1 MGATDL
7 ASHPRVADEQP
18 LRDRAAILHALRP
31 IVEGISRTFG
41 GDCEVVLH
49 DFTDPEKS
57 IVAIAG
63 NVTHRKVG
71 GSVTQIGL
79 SLVAQGDEARDQI
92 GYVTQ
97 TRDGK
102 VLKSSTLLLRD
113 QEGHVFGAICINL
126 DVTDFRAFSKRLL
139 QLAGPVLATPSAVHF
154 TDDITEVIRAVI
166 DDEEATIGRAPDRSR
181 KEHRLRIVAAL
192 KRRGAFA
199 VQRAVPVVAEYLQVS
214 RATVYADLD
223 EIRRQGRDPEDLA
236 ANAVVP
242 IE

>member
-1 MGATDL
+1 MGVTD
-7 ASHPRVADEQP
+7 VAGHSRGAHDQP
-18 LRDRAAILHALRP
+18 LPSRAAIFHALRP
-31 IVEGISRTFG
+31 VVEGISRTFG

-63 NVTHRKVG
+63 NVTHRRVG

-102 VLKSSTLLLRD
+102 ILKSSTLLLRD
-113 QEGHVFGAICINL
+113 QEGHVFGAMCINL
-126 DVTDFRAFSKRLL
+126 DVTDLRAVSKRLH
-139 QLAGPVLATPSAVHF
+139 QLAGPVLAVPSAVHF

-166 DDEEATIGRAPDRSR
+166 DEEEATIGRAPDRSR

-199 VQRAVPVVAEYLQVS
+199 VQRAVPLVADYLQVS
-214 RATVYADLD
+214 RATIYADLD
-223 EIRRQGRDPEDLA
+223 EIRRLKRDAEAVMPSA
-236 ANAVVP
+236 AASD
-242 IE
+242 